1 MDKEKIERAIR
12 DIIEAVGDDPE
23 REGLLDTPRRVA
35 RMLEDILSGIRED
48 PAKAIKV
55 YEVKNQDEMIIVRD
69 IPFFSVCEHHLLPFF
84 GRVHIAYIPKDDRIT
99 GFSNLVRIVE
109 IFSKR
114 LQIQE
119 RFTTQIADTIMQ
131 VLKPMGV
138 LVVVEA
144 RQLCME
150 MQGVRKQ
157 GTYFTT
163 SAMRGAFRREVT
175 RLEAL
180 SLIGKEKGG

>member
-69 IPFFSVCEHHLLPFF
+69 IPFFSVC
-84 GRVHIAYIPKDDRIT
+84 
-99 GFSNLVRIVE
+99 
-109 IFSKR
+109 
-114 LQIQE
+114 
-119 RFTTQIADTIMQ
+119 
-131 VLKPMGV
+131 
-138 LVVVEA
+138 
-144 RQLCME
+144 
-150 MQGVRKQ
+150 
-157 GTYFTT
+157 
-163 SAMRGAFRREVT
+163 
-175 RLEAL
+175 
-180 SLIGKEKGG
+180 